1 VITSIVI
8 LAVSLGLFLYWF
20 RYTCLL
26 ILSAKTSRDYA
37 REVAESNGLG
47 FVNVQKQLP
56 SLMGSKN
63 LDPLQVSLQRDYE
76 VVSGLMRHAS
86 DLKVS
91 GFPLEDVML
100 RVDFFVMRSWYA
112 AARSLAPKQAAV
124 AVGEMCQIVSYFANT
139 MGERSFCGD
148 NA

>member
-1 VITSIVI
+1 MITSIVI

-26 ILSAKTSRDYA
+26 ILSARTGRDYA

-56 SLMGSKN
+56 ELMGGEN
-63 LDPLQVSLQRDYE
+63 LDHVQVSLQRDYQ
-76 VVSGLMRHAS
+76 VICGLMSHTS

-91 GFPLEDVML
+91 GFSMEDIML
-100 RVDFFVMRSWYA
+100 RVDFTVMRSWYA
-112 AARSLAPKQAAV
+112 VARSLAPRQASV

-139 MGERSFCGD
+139 MGERSLCNGSV
-148 NA
+148 